1 MPSLPNSG
9 NSSTNPLSQ
18 LVQTMFSDNS
28 SNNNS
33 IIMLAAI
40 ISLLLVILFVL
51 LLHIYAKCFLLAQ
64 SNSQFPPRRRQAPV
78 NISDVPIPSNFH
90 HHFNIGRFER
100 QPKGLESTIVSTI
113 PTFVSEEKTEELEC
127 VICLSYIEKGEFV
140 RKLPKCGHVFH
151 VECID
156 MWLNSHC
163 NCPICRSL
171 IVENDSH
178 GGGVVEIVIESSS
191 GSSVSVSES
200 SSLSLFGFSL
210 KRILSKVFLSS
221 HVNELDDGS

>member
-1 MPSLPNSG
+1 MLSQSNSV

-18 LVQTMFSDNS
+18 LVQNMFSDNNS
-28 SNNNS
+28 SGSNNNS

-51 LLHIYAKCFLLAQ
+51 LLHIYAKWFLSQ
-64 SNSQFPPRRRQAPV
+64 SNSETNTPRRQAPV
-78 NISDVPIPSNFH
+78 NISDVPVTSNFQH
-90 HHFNIGRFER
+90 HINIERFER
-100 QPKGLESTIVSTI
+100 QPKGLDSTIVSTI
-113 PTFVSEEKTEELEC
+113 PMFVSEEKTEVLEC
-127 VICLSYIEKGEFV
+127 VICLSYIEKGEIG

-156 MWLNSHC
+156 MWLDSHC
-163 NCPICRSL
+163 NCPICRGL

-178 GGGVVEIVIESSS
+178 VVEIVIESSS
-191 GSSVSVSES
+191 GSVSVSES

>member
-1 MPSLPNSG
+1 
-9 NSSTNPLSQ
+9 
-18 LVQTMFSDNS
+18 
-28 SNNNS
+28 
-33 IIMLAAI
+33 
-40 ISLLLVILFVL
+40 
-51 LLHIYAKCFLLAQ
+51 
-64 SNSQFPPRRRQAPV
+64 
-78 NISDVPIPSNFH
+78 
-90 HHFNIGRFER
+90 
-100 QPKGLESTIVSTI
+100 
-113 PTFVSEEKTEELEC
+113 VSEEKTEELEC

-221 HVNELDDGS
+221 HVNELDDCS

>member
-1 MPSLPNSG
+1 
-9 NSSTNPLSQ
+9 
-18 LVQTMFSDNS
+18 MFSDNNNNS

-51 LLHIYAKCFLLAQ
+51 LLHIYAKWFLSQ
-64 SNSQFPPRRRQAPV
+64 SNSEANTRHRQTPV
-78 NISDVPIPSNFH
+78 NISDIPITSNFH

-100 QPKGLESTIVSTI
+100 QPKGLDSTIVSTI

-127 VICLSYIEKGEFV
+127 VICLSYIEKGEV
-140 RKLPKCGHVFH
+140 GRKLPKCGHVFH

>member
-1 MPSLPNSG
+1 MLSQPNSV

-18 LVQTMFSDNS
+18 LVQNMFSDNS
-28 SNNNS
+28 SSNNKM
-33 IIMLAAI
+33 IMLAAI

-64 SNSQFPPRRRQAPV
+64 SNSQSPPRRRQAPV
-78 NISDVPIPSNFH
+78 DISDVPIPSNFN
-90 HHFNIGRFER
+90 HHFNIERFET
-100 QPKGLESTIVSTI
+100 QPKGLDSTIVSTI
-113 PTFVSEEKTEELEC
+113 PTFVSEGKTEELEC
-127 VICLSYIEKGEFV
+127 VICLSYIEKGEIGK
-140 RKLPKCGHVFH
+140 KLPKCGHVFH

-191 GSSVSVSES
+191 GSVSVSES

-221 HVNELDDGS
+221 HVNELDDD